1 MTRIAVLPP
10 HLSNQIAAG
19 EVVERPASI
28 VKELIENSLDA
39 KATRIEVEIEK
50 GGMQSIRVSDDGV
63 GIHPDDLLLSL
74 ERHATSKIRDEQDLF
89 AIQSLGFRGEALASI
104 ASISRLSI
112 CSRYEASE
120 SAWLLSATPHQS
132 PSLLP
137 ASRRKGTLVEVRD
150 VFFNVPARRKFLKS
164 ESTEFSHIREL
175 IERMALS
182 RPSVAFSLMHQGK
195 SIFKLEPAL
204 DELEEKARVAKLV
217 SPAFIEN
224 AICIDAK
231 ASDMQLGGYLGL
243 PIVSRYQADWQYL
256 FVNGRWIKD
265 KTLSA
270 AIKRGFQ
277 DALYQDR
284 HPAFVLFL
292 TLDPS
297 KVDVNAHPAKHEVR
311 FQEARS
317 VFDFIFSQVRA
328 ALLSVRPE
336 PTHHQV
342 SMASCE
348 PPPSLASVLPAMRE
362 SEALPHPIWQQPR
375 EGAAGGEP
383 ERVEVRPVFSR
394 SQQTLSLEE
403 SILSFDQVVVEER
416 AIPTQSTTEAPLG
429 YALAQLKQTFI
440 LAENAQGL
448 VLVDAHAA
456 HERVLYQAL
465 KKAYFEGAI
474 PVQALLMPLVLQVSE
489 KEKAVFD
496 CHQTLIE
503 SMGIHADW
511 LGPSELAIRSMPAL
525 LPSTA
530 SLGLLRDLLSDLA
543 DNTSSALVK
552 ERIEQILGNMA
563 CRAAVHANQRLS
575 LVQMNALLRE
585 MEKTDLNGQCNHG
598 RPSYRQISFSEL
610 DKFFLRGR

>member
-1 MTRIAVLPP
+1 MSRIALLPP

-50 GGMQSIRVSDDGV
+50 GGVQCIRVSDDGE
-63 GIHPDDLLLSL
+63 GIHPEDLLLSL
-74 ERHATSKIRDEQDLF
+74 ERHATSKIRHEQDLF
-89 AIQSLGFRGEALASI
+89 SIQSLGFRGEALASI
-104 ASISRLSI
+104 ASISRLTI
-112 CSRYEASE
+112 CSRHAE
-120 SAWLLSATPHQS
+120 SDSACLLKATPNQAPALS
-132 PSLLP
+132 P

-150 VFFNVPARRKFLKS
+150 VFFNIPARRKFLKS

-195 SIFKLEPAL
+195 SIFNLEPAL
-204 DELEEKARVAKLV
+204 GELEEKARVAKLV
-217 SPAFIEN
+217 SPVFVEN
-224 AICIDAK
+224 AIFIDAK
-231 ASDMQLGGYLGL
+231 ASDMQLRGYLGL

-292 TLDPS
+292 TIDPS
-297 KVDVNAHPAKHEVR
+297 KVDVNAHPAKHELR

-336 PTHHQV
+336 PRHHQV
-342 SMASCE
+342 SMVSCE
-348 PPPSLASVLPAMRE
+348 PLRSFAPVLPAMTE
-362 SEALPHPIWQQPR
+362 SEALSSPTWQPLR
-375 EGAAGGEP
+375 EVAEGGDQESAQ
-383 ERVEVRPVFSR
+383 VWPVFSR
-394 SQQTLSLEE
+394 PQQSLSLEE
-403 SILSFDQVVVEER
+403 SILNFDQVVVEDS
-416 AIPTQSTTEAPLG
+416 AIPTQSTSEAPLG

-456 HERVLYQAL
+456 HERVLYQVL

-474 PVQALLMPLVLQVSE
+474 PAQALLIPLVLQVSE
-489 KEKAVFD
+489 KEKGVFE
-496 CHQTLIE
+496 CHQALIE

-511 LGPSELAIRSMPAL
+511 LGPSELAIRSMPSL

-543 DNTSSALVK
+543 DNPSSALVK

-575 LVQMNALLRE
+575 LVQMNALLRD